1 MSLVRRISVWC
12 FLHMEECRIQC
23 GTHETNFCHKTK
35 RPRKYVL
42 NLHVNQGQKKENC
55 AFPAGNRDGQTRLI
69 KDGEKVEAYQ
79 WSVSDGRWMKIGD
92 VVGGSNQQ
100 TSKSVMYEG
109 KVRRDEL
116 CDRVSEPHLAGSAR

>member
-1 MSLVRRISVWC
+1 M
-12 FLHMEECRIQC
+12 
-23 GTHETNFCHKTK
+23 
-35 RPRKYVL
+35 L
-42 NLHVNQGQKKENC
+42 NLHVNKGQKKENC
-55 AFPAGNRDGQTRLI
+55 VFPAGNRDGQTRLI

-109 KVRRDEL
+109 KVRLDEL
-116 CDRVSEPHLAGSAR
+116 CDRISEPHLAGSAH